1 MKALTQFYSVDVL
14 TIGQK
19 RIRFDEPTDPNL
31 ACQMIPLSPSQ
42 CQLLIT
48 NADRALDGLID
59 LATVLPTGYLNYIE
73 YTIIGTPNGQQVGH
87 QRYSHKFTT
96 KVKVSASGVVTAE
109 RGALFLPYQMD
120 VLLDSKQFDKVQ
132 GIQFIA

>member
-31 ACQMIPLSPSQ
+31 ACQMIPLSPTQ
-42 CQLLIT
+42 CQLLVT
-48 NADRALDGLID
+48 NADRALDGILDFGMVIGSGK
-59 LATVLPTGYLNYIE
+59 LTHIE
-73 YTIIGTPNGQQVGH
+73 YTIIGTPNGSQIGH
-87 QRYSHKFTT
+87 QRYQHKFTT
-96 KVKVSASGVVTAE
+96 SVKVSASGVVSAE
-109 RGALFLPYQMD
+109 RGALFLPYQLD
-120 VLLDSKQFDKVQ
+120 VLLDSKQFGKVQ

>member
-14 TIGQK
+14 VIGQK

-31 ACQMIPLSPSQ
+31 GCQMIPLSPTQ

-48 NADRALDGLID
+48 NADRALDGILD
-59 LATVLPTGYLNYIE
+59 FATVVPVGDLKHIE
-73 YTIIGTPNGQQVGH
+73 YTIIGSPDGAHIGH
-87 QRYSHKFTT
+87 QRYEHKFTT
-96 KVKVSASGVVTAE
+96 KVRVSASGTITAE

-120 VLLDSKQFDKVQ
+120 VLLDSKAFGKVQ